1 MPVAVP
7 IESGKIK
14 TGAGIIYAANLGTA
28 IPTMT
33 VAGSKFTDAWPSGW
47 LPVGATDSGL
57 EESHSTDT
65 DTVEVEESLTPVRI
79 ETTGKSSQLS
89 FSLAHWD
96 WSNLKLVLNG
106 GTITTTGSGATAL
119 HKFAPPLIGAEV
131 RVMIGWESTENDE
144 RLIAYQCFQSGAV
157 NPAYR
162 KGNQKRLL
170 AAQFAL
176 ELPPTVVATVPWNR
190 WATSAISVP
199 AAA

>member
-7 IESGKIK
+7 IESNKIK
-14 TGAGIIYAANLGTA
+14 TGPGIIYAAPLGSTLPA
-28 IPTMT
+28 MT
-33 VAGSKFTDAWPSGW
+33 VAARKFTDAWPAAW
-47 LPVGATDSGL
+47 LPVGATDAGM

-79 ETTGKSSQLS
+79 ETTGKSSQVS
-89 FSLAHWD
+89 FTLAHWD
-96 WSNLKLVLNG
+96 WTNLKLVLNG
-106 GTITTTGSGATAL
+106 GTITTSGTTEDVRL

-131 RVMIGWESTENDE
+131 RVMLGWESTENDE

-157 NPAYR
+157 NPSYR

-176 ELPPTVVATVPWNR
+176 ELPPSAVSTVPWNR
-190 WATSAISVP
+190 WATSAIAVP
-199 AAA
+199 A